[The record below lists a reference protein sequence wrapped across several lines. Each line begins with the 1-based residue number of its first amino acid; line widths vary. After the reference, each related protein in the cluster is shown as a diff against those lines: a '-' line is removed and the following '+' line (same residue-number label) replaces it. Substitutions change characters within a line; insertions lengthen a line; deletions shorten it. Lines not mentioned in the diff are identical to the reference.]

1 MRSSLQGGT
10 VRMDEKVC
18 CAAPNPATE
27 RVVLTHTLVQL
38 PVYFLNTLAT
48 VPSALIVSS
57 LEDLRDGTVLVDVV
71 GALRVSTPITSSNFA
86 GRH

>member
-1 MRSSLQGGT
+1 
-10 VRMDEKVC
+10 MDEKVC
-18 CAAPNPATE
+18 CTAPNHATE
-27 RVVLTHTLVQL
+27 RVVLTNTLVQL

-86 GRH
+86 GCH